1 MDEGEE
7 REEEEEEGVDCNIV
21 FDYYF
26 TKRLKCLELWMVH
39 IVKAAGIANY
49 ESKFA

>member
-21 FDYYF
+21 LPLFHMCAQND
-26 TKRLKCLELWMVH
+26 
-39 IVKAAGIANY
+39 
-49 ESKFA
+49 